1 MSNHTPHL
9 SARVRPPHSRLSAPR
24 ADSIEVRSASDVD
37 IAKRAYEKFQARGC
51 VHGFDLQDWTNASR
65 ELTAE
70 TFGQVTGS
78 PSLCQSQYAS

>member
-9 SARVRPPHSRLSAPR
+9 SAHVRQTHSRSLPPS
-24 ADSIEVRSASDVD
+24 ADSIDVRSASDVD

-51 VHGFDLQDWTNASR
+51 VHGFDLQDWTSANR

-70 TFGQVTGS
+70 AFGQVTS
-78 PSLCQSQYAS
+78 TPSLCPSQYAS